1 MQYKAGVAQS
11 VYTTGNAHFTQS
23 ITTLLK
29 FKNKP
34 MTILAC
40 IILGVVCFV
49 LFYKAIQFFDNL

>member
-1 MQYKAGVAQS
+1 
-11 VYTTGNAHFTQS
+11 
-23 ITTLLK
+23 
-29 FKNKP
+29 